1 MVTSLKENPSACFLQ
16 CWCLII
22 ILALSVGLLGCSAT
36 RETSKSPRTTIE
48 QLLISQSIDRALTV
62 APDFI
67 APKGS
72 ATVEVAGL
80 NYDKRFAGDLVVD
93 ASNYDKMFAKDLVVE
108 WLRQQGWQITAT
120 GGTYVV
126 HLIIYA
132 LGTEQENSF
141 LGLPPASST
150 LIPISLPEL
159 ALYKASRQRGYA
171 RFSLT
176 VSERP
181 SERLITSTPVMEGD
195 VYFNQYTVLFA
206 FTFHTTDIAPPP
218 P

>member
-1 MVTSLKENPSACFLQ
+1 MGLKENPSARFLRY
-16 CWCLII
+16 CCLII
-22 ILALSVGLLGCSAT
+22 ILALISVGLSGCSAT
-36 RETSKSPRTTIE
+36 REISKSPRTTIE
-48 QLLISQSIDRALTV
+48 QLLISQSIGRALTV
-62 APDFI
+62 APDLLG
-67 APKGS
+67 PKGP

-93 ASNYDKMFAKDLVVE
+93 ASHYDKMFAKDLVVE

-120 GGTYVV
+120 NGAYVV

-159 ALYKASRQRGYA
+159 ALYKATRQRGYA

-176 VSERP
+176 VSETP

-195 VYFNQYTVLFA
+195 VYFNQYTVLFVV
-206 FTFHTTDIAPPP
+206 TFHTTDIAPPP